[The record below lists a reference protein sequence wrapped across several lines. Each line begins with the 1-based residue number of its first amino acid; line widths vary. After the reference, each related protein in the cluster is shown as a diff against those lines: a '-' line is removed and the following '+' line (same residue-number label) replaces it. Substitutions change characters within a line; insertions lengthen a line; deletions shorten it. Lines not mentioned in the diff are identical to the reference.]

1 MAHPRPSDAL
11 LLREFRYRI
20 WQAEADVTI
29 VSICWPTAELTNGTL
44 LVHALI
50 MPDLAASSHCHEAV
64 LAGDVEAGV
73 SPDRRCGLSPSAEVR

>member
-29 VSICWPTAELTNGTL
+29 VSISWPTAELTNATL

-50 MPDLAASSHCHEAV
+50 MPDLAPSSHCLGAV
-64 LAGDVEAGV
+64 LAGEIEAGRV
-73 SPDRRCGLSPSAEVR
+73 PRRALLWA